1 MFYRQRTPYITD
13 VSSPRK
19 PINRSNNNHEEKN
32 QNFKTS
38 YNNNHQENVE
48 ATADDNST
56 LSSPRKK
63 PFRAVSYSAE
73 TKDSLTMYEKGQ
85 NTSTSSRTDANASE
99 EQSPGTDV
107 QSTGIMNGEQQKY
120 DATSHVNGS
129 GPMRSVDDN
138 KARNSAGRAVNGHIQ
153 PPTLIASTQTSEKS
167 ILEASKLYKP
177 HINGKR

>member
-1 MFYRQRTPYITD
+1 MFYRQKTPYITE

-19 PINRSNNNHEEKN
+19 SINQSGNNHEEKN
-32 QNFKTS
+32 QNYKTS
-38 YNNNHQENVE
+38 NNNNHQENVE
-48 ATADDNST
+48 MTADDNST

-63 PFRAVSYSAE
+63 PFRGVSYSTE
-73 TKDSLTMYEKGQ
+73 TKESLTMYEKGQ

-107 QSTGIMNGEQQKY
+107 QSTGIMNGEQRKN
-120 DATSHVNGS
+120 DASSHVNGS
-129 GPMRSVDDN
+129 EPMRCIN
-138 KARNSAGRAVNGHIQ
+138 QNRATNSAGRAGNGHIQ

-177 HINGKR
+177 NVNGKR